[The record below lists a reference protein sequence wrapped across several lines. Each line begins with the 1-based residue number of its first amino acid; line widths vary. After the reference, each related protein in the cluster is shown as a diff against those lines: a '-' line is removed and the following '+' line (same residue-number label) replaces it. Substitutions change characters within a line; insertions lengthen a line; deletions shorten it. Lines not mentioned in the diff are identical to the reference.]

1 MSTANPFPDIPLLAA
16 EAGRYAWQ
24 DIRLVPVAMDAPPP
38 DAATLLRAFSQAMP
52 RWANMLMR
60 LRDRLVAPLGLKTA
74 KTELDAVAGPYRQG
88 QQLGVFRILH
98 LGEHEAVLGEDDRHL
113 DFRLVLRWRPG
124 QLCVATLV
132 RAHNPLGRGYLAVV
146 TPFHHLIAGAS
157 AKRMAAALAN
167 DMR

>member
-1 MSTANPFPDIPLLAA
+1 MSAVNPFPDIPLLAA

-24 DIRLVPVAMDAPPP
+24 DIRAVPMNMDAPPP
-38 DAATLLRAFSQAMP
+38 DAAALLRAFSQAMP
-52 RWANMLMR
+52 PWAVALMR

-74 KTELDAVAGPYRQG
+74 KTALNAAAGPYQAG
-88 QQLGVFRILH
+88 QKLGVFRILH

-113 DFRLVLRWRPG
+113 DFRLVLRWRRG

-132 RAHNPLGRGYLAVV
+132 HTHNRMGRGYLALI
-146 TPFHHLIAGAS
+146 TPFHHLIAGTS
-157 AKRMAAALAN
+157 ARRMASALAN